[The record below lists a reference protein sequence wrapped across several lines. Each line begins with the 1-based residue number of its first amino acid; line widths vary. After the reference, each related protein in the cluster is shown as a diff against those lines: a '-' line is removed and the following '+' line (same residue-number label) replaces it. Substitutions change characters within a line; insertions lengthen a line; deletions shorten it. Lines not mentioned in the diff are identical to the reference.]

1 MFRKSII
8 LFIVTVGLSTAVF
21 AQTDQRTR
29 ETKIADIIMQ
39 LPANNTADFNRLMS
53 ELYGQNDPVSYLAPL
68 LADPGGNDAK
78 IRYAISGLV
87 GYASRE
93 KSLKAPLAQSICNA
107 ISKASSDEKRDFLF
121 IQLQYVAGEES
132 IETAVGYLNNSRL
145 RDAATRVLVRIGGD
159 AAGKALLGALANARE
174 TPATIGIVQALGE
187 LKYIPAATAVASLAG
202 SNNAELQKAV
212 LYGLSSIA
220 DPETEKTLLSAAVA
234 ANYQYDVTDALGAY
248 LLYLNNLLPTHKSAV
263 VKSAKNLLKATSEDT
278 QIAAKTAALELYVLS
293 AGEKAISEI
302 ITALGSSVKAYREA
316 ALAYSN
322 KIVSPKMYNA
332 LMKKAGSEK
341 DPQRQAELVTAFGN
355 RNDKAALP
363 YVREKLSAAGGELR
377 QAAII
382 AAARLGGGSVV
393 GDIIK
398 AMNTGDEKLI
408 NVGKNTLLG
417 LQSESFN
424 NDIAAA
430 IPQTSS
436 AAKAAFIE
444 ILGARKAFDQIGIV
458 FAQASSTDDKVRVA
472 THKALISIGTE
483 KDVPRIASLLNIAS
497 QADEITAL
505 QHALYAAVSE
515 LPQEKQSEVV
525 LSQINSG
532 KYPERYYNVLAMTG
546 GKSALAEVIKA
557 FRSSN
562 SAIRSAALDALT
574 LWKDDAVI
582 QPLYEIAASDPTG
595 PYFDKALTA
604 YFKKTEA
611 SSNTPEQKLIML
623 RKALDIARSPGQKAS
638 IIDQIGKTGTFIGL
652 LTAGKFL
659 DNHNESVQQAAV
671 QAVRAI
677 ALAHP
682 EYDGVLVTA
691 VIHKAIAVNKDAE
704 AEYQKQAFLKH
715 LEAIPDHQGFVS
727 VFNGNDLT
735 GWKGLVENPIARAK
749 MTGKQLAE
757 KQKKANEIMYRDW
770 RVENGLLVFEGAGY
784 DNLCSVKD
792 YGDFEM
798 YVDWRISADGDAGIY
813 LRGTPQVQIWDIART
828 DAGAQVGSGGLYN
841 NQKPTNPSKPLVVAD
856 NPIGE
861 WNSFYIKMTGEKVT
875 VYLNGQLVTD
885 NTTLENYWDRSQP
898 IFSIGA
904 IELQAH
910 GTRVEYRDIYIREI
924 PRPEPYRVSAT
935 EAAEGFVPMFNGI
948 DMSGWTGNLK
958 DYFAK
963 DGQIVCDPSQGGSGN
978 IYTDREYSDF
988 IMRFD
993 FQLTPDAN
1001 NGLGIRA
1008 PLNGDAAYG
1017 GMELQILDNEADVYK
1032 SLQPYQY
1039 HGSVY
1044 GVIPAKRG
1052 FLKPVGE
1059 WNTQEVV
1066 AKGNRITV
1074 TLNGTVIL
1082 DGDIAEASKNFTE
1095 TIDHGKHPGLSNKSG
1110 YIGFLGH
1117 GSPLAFRNLRI
1128 KDLAA
1133 SPAGLPKKTKPK

>member
-1 MFRKSII
+1 MFRKLII
-8 LFIVTVGLSTAVF
+8 LFIVAVGFSAATF
-21 AQTDQRTR
+21 AQGDQRTR

-39 LPANNTADFNRLMS
+39 LPADNTADFNRLMS
-53 ELYGQNDPVSYLAPL
+53 ELYGQNDPISYLAPS
-68 LADPGGNDAK
+68 LADPGGNDVR

-87 GYASRE
+87 GYASRDA
-93 KSLKAPLAQSICNA
+93 SLKAPLAQSICNA

-132 IETAVGYLNNSRL
+132 IETAAGYLNNSRL
-145 RDAATRVLVRIGGD
+145 SDAAARVLVRIGGD
-159 AAGKALLGALANARE
+159 AAGKALLDALVKAKE
-174 TPATIGIVQALGE
+174 IPATIVIVQALGE
-187 LKYIPAATAVASLAG
+187 LKYAPAATAVASFAG
-202 SNNAELQKAV
+202 SGNAGLQKAV
-212 LYGLSSIA
+212 LYSLSSIA
-220 DPETEKTLLSAAVA
+220 DPKTEKILLSAAA
-234 ANYQYDVTDALGAY
+234 SANYRYDVTDALGAY
-248 LLYLNNLLPTHKSAV
+248 LLYLNNLLPTYKSAV
-263 VKSAKNLLKATSEDT
+263 AKSAKNLLKATSEDA
-278 QIAAKTAALELYVLS
+278 QAAKTAALELYVLS
-293 AGEKAISEI
+293 AGEKAIGEI
-302 ITALGSSVKAYREA
+302 IAALSSPVKAYREA
-316 ALAYSN
+316 ALAYSSQ
-322 KIVSPKMYNA
+322 IASPKMYSA
-332 LMKKAGSEK
+332 LMKKAGNEK
-341 DPQRQAELVTAFGN
+341 DLQRQAELVTAFGN

-363 YVREKLSAAGGELR
+363 YVREKLSATGGELR

-382 AAARLGGGSVV
+382 AAAKLGGGSVV
-393 GDIIK
+393 GAIVK
-398 AMNTGDEKLI
+398 AMNTGDEKVI
-408 NVGKNTLLG
+408 AVGKTILLS

-424 NDIAAA
+424 SDVAAA
-430 IPQTSS
+430 IPQASP
-436 AAKAAFIE
+436 AAQAAFLE
-444 ILGARKAFDQIGIV
+444 ILAERKAVDQAGTV
-458 FAQASSTDDKVRVA
+458 FAQTLSTDDKVRLA
-472 THKALISIGTE
+472 AHKAIMSVGSE
-483 KDVPRIASLLNIAS
+483 KDVPRIASLLNTAS
-497 QADEITAL
+497 KAEEITAL
-505 QHALYAAVSE
+505 QNALYATVSG
-515 LPQEKQSEVV
+515 LPQEKQSEIV

-532 KYPERYYNVLAMTG
+532 KFPERYYNVLAMIG
-546 GKSALAEVIKA
+546 GRNALAEVLKA
-557 FRSSN
+557 FRSNN
-562 SAIRSAALDALT
+562 SDTRAAALDALS
-574 LWKDDAVI
+574 LWNDEAAI
-582 QPLYEIAASDPTG
+582 LPLYYIAASDPAG
-595 PYFDKALTA
+595 SYFDKALTA

-611 SSNTPEQKLIML
+611 SNNTPEQKLLML

-638 IIDQIGKTGTFIGL
+638 IINQIGKTGAFIGL

-659 DNHNESVQQAAV
+659 DDHNESVQQAAV
-671 QAVRAI
+671 QAVRTI
-677 ALAHP
+677 ALEHP
-682 EYDGVLVTA
+682 EYYGALVTDI
-691 VIHKAIAVNKDAE
+691 IHKAIAVNKDAE
-704 AEYQKQAFLKH
+704 AEYQKQALLKH
-715 LEAIPDHQGFVS
+715 LETLPVHQGFVS
-727 VFNGNDLT
+727 IFNGKDLT
-735 GWKGLVENPIARAK
+735 GWKGLVENPITRAK

-757 KQKKANEIMYRDW
+757 KQKKADQIMYRDW
-770 RVENGLLVFEGAGY
+770 RVENGLLVFEGSGF

-798 YVDWRISADGDAGIY
+798 YVDWRIAAGGDAGIY

-841 NQKPTNPSKPLVVAD
+841 NQKPINPAKPLVVAD
-856 NPIGE
+856 NSVGE

-898 IFSIGA
+898 IFPTGA

-924 PRPEPYRVSAT
+924 PRPEPYQVS
-935 EAAEGFVPMFNGI
+935 EAEAKEGFVPMFNGI
-948 DMSGWTGNLK
+948 DMSGWVGNLK

-963 DGQIVCDPSQGGSGN
+963 DGQIVCDPAKGGHGN
-978 IYTDREYSDF
+978 IYTDKEYSDF

-993 FQLTPDAN
+993 FQLTPAAN

-1032 SLQPYQY
+1032 NLQPYQY

-1052 FLKPVGE
+1052 FQKPTGE

-1066 AKGNRITV
+1066 ANGSHITV

-1095 TIDHGKHPGLSNKSG
+1095 TADHKNHPGLSNKKG

-1128 KDLAA
+1128 KDLTA
-1133 SPAGLPKKTKPK
+1133 SKPAELPKKTKSK